1 MLAKKIIFALAAK
14 FAQAA
19 GVVNREFTQI
29 EPVLRH
35 KEVDPDCIKPCAK
48 PGRDFYD
55 VVKRAGPVE
64 THGRATCHFDFEIL
78 PIRRQIGEC

>member
-1 MLAKKIIFALAAK
+1 MLAKKIIFVLAAK
-14 FAQAA
+14 LAQAA
-19 GVVNREFTQI
+19 GVANRELTQI

-55 VVKRAGPVE
+55 VVKRARPVE
-64 THGRATCHFDFEIL
+64 THGRATRHFDFKIL
-78 PIRRQIGEC
+78 PVRRQKGGC